1 MLLTD
6 RILDACARLRDGSIR
21 SEQAVSQSVV
31 LPILDALGWPRSDP
45 RFVVPEYSVGNGRVD
60 FALLTHGRAA
70 VFVEVKQPG
79 MAGQAD
85 RQLFQYAYHEG
96 IQIAVLTDGKTW
108 HVYGPGLRGTY
119 DERKVCRVDLLNESP
134 EDSAKHLRRYLDRD
148 AVDSEQAEEHVRSD
162 YKLARERRI
171 ARAELPAAWA
181 MLATDPRLADLL
193 AAGTKSLCGFQPEA
207 ADVAAFLTALR
218 SGAGT
223 PPTLARPAR
232 PQPEPAL
239 SALKTRADPPS
250 RLISDLLSTLE
261 IIRRDYSPSTERSI
275 TELRIAAVNEIAI
288 ARNVSAQTVADAHR
302 RRLEPELRGS
312 EDFDA
317 AVSEWINGRQSI
329 LKTALVSHSPTEVD
343 RLAVEAFFS

>member
-119 DERKVCRVDLLNESP
+119 DERKVCRVDLLNQSP
-134 EDSAKHLRRYLDRD
+134 EDSAEHLRRYLDRE
-148 AVDSEQAEEHVRSD
+148 AVDSEQAEENVRTD
-162 YKLARERRI
+162 YKRLRERRI
-171 ARAELPAAWA
+171 ARGELGKAWA
-181 MLATDPRLADLL
+181 SLAAEPSLADLL
-193 AAGTKSLCGFQPEA
+193 AVEVESVCGFRPDM
-207 ADVAAFLTALR
+207 ADVAAFLASLR
-218 SGAGT
+218 PSSNGIPAPPARTPETPAPVHEPRPATGT
-223 PPTLARPAR
+223 PSVAGSWTGKSVTLPPGTELQARYKGKTLVAQVEGGRIVYDGQGYATPSAAGVAATGRGRSVNGWIFWEVKR
-232 PQPEPAL
+232 PGDSGWTL
-239 SALKTRADPPS
+239 L
-250 RLISDLLSTLE
+250 SDL
-261 IIRRDYSPSTERSI
+261 RR
-275 TELRIAAVNEIAI
+275 
-288 ARNVSAQTVADAHR
+288 
-302 RRLEPELRGS
+302 
-312 EDFDA
+312 
-317 AVSEWINGRQSI
+317 
-329 LKTALVSHSPTEVD
+329 
-343 RLAVEAFFS
+343 